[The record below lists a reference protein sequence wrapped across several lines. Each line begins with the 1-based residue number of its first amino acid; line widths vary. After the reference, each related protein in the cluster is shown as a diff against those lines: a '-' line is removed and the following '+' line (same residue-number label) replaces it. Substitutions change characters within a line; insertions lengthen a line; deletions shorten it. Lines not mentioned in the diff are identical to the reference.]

1 MELKKEN
8 FYRILAPRPTVLIT
22 TVDVQGRV
30 NAAPFSFI
38 TPISSQPPLVGFASA
53 PQRHTLK
60 NIKATRE
67 FVINIPPADII
78 DEVWVCSK
86 KFPEGVNELK
96 QANLQEAPAK
106 TVAPPIIKECVGW
119 LECKF
124 IYEKEL
130 GDHVL
135 VVGEVLY
142 AWVKDEALSE
152 GEFDLSQAK
161 PLMHITKRK
170 FAVPTETL
178 EPKVK

>member
-1 MELKKEN
+1 MELKKES

-22 TVDVQGRV
+22 TVDSQGRV

-38 TPISSQPPLVGFASA
+38 TPISSRPALLAFASA
-53 PQRHTLK
+53 PTRHTLK
-60 NIKATRE
+60 NVRETRE
-67 FVINIPPADII
+67 FVINIPSSDIL
-78 DEVWVCSK
+78 DKVWVCSK
-86 KFPEGVNELK
+86 KFPEGVNELE
-96 QANLQEAPAK
+96 QAKLQQAPAK
-106 TVAPPIIKECVGW
+106 TVTPPIIPECVGW

-142 AWVKDEALSE
+142 ASAKDEVFKE
-152 GEFDLSQAK
+152 GEFNLHQAK

-170 FAVPTETL
+170 FAVSRETL